1 MADLALTADLISPV
15 WPDKSE
21 IYSAIAAESITAGQV
36 VAFDTG
42 EDDDKLYVAD
52 GNDGDLDQPV
62 GVALEAGGAGQVIP
76 YLMRGFVE
84 GYTVSAIAN
93 FTQLWLS
100 DTAGA
105 IGTTAGTSNAPVGRI
120 MPNSQPTP
128 RLLVFIN
135 CDVSTQWS

>member
-1 MADLALTADLISPV
+1 MADLALTADLISLV

-21 IYSAIAAESITAGQV
+21 IYTFIAAESITAGQV

-42 EDDDKLYVAD
+42 EDDDKLYIAD

-62 GVALEAGGAGQVIP
+62 GIALKSKGAGQAVP
-76 YLMRGFVE
+76 VLMRGFVE
-84 GYTVSAIAN
+84 GYTVQSTAN

-120 MPNSQPTP
+120 MPNAQSTP
-128 RLLVFIN
+128 RLLVYID
-135 CDVSTQWS
+135 CEVKTQWT